1 MEIHCNAGT
10 ATTNLVGDL
19 PSHVVVWFHPHGIA
33 NILSLHKVIAKNHVM
48 LDSKRGNK
56 FVVKDSFGRVR
67 VFVLSPSGLYYLD
80 TNKARS
86 SALFVNFV
94 DSVSK
99 NDTKYSN
106 CDYSNALL
114 VLKYKGLSVVHQ

>member
-1 MEIHCNAGT
+1 
-10 ATTNLVGDL
+10 
-19 PSHVVVWFHPHGIA
+19 
-33 NILSLHKVIAKNHVM
+33 M

-56 FVVKDSFGRVR
+56 FVVKYSLGRVR
-67 VFVLSPSGLYYLD
+67 VFVQSPSGLYYLD

-86 SALFVNFV
+86 SAVFVNFV
-94 DSVSK
+94 DSVSN